1 MLTFL
6 SEVEQ
11 KVSAESTDGD
21 KRAGVMFPG
30 AEQGIPGPP
39 AALASVVRGRGLKV
53 RAASSLCAFLPA
65 GSGVQVNMS

>member
-6 SEVEQ
+6 SEVER

-39 AALASVVRGRGLKV
+39 AALASVVRGR
-53 RAASSLCAFLPA
+53 SWCAFLPA